1 MCDNCPEDNN
11 VSQADE
17 DNDGEGDACDA
28 DPELRGGGNRCDTTG
43 GAASL
48 MALMLLGAATRRR
61 RG

>member
-1 MCDNCPEDNN
+1 

-17 DNDGEGDACDA
+17 DNDGVGDACDA

-48 MALMLLGAATRRR
+48 MALMLVGLARRR
-61 RG
+61 REDAS